1 MSTKNLRNLAIVAHV
16 DHGKT
21 TLLDEL
27 LKQTGTLDSRKNADD
42 TRVMDSNAIE
52 QERGITILAK
62 NTSLSWNDFRIN
74 IVDTPG
80 HADFGGEVERI
91 LSMVDSVLLL
101 VDAVDGPMPQIRHG
115 EGLQTWI
122 KALSRYQ

>member
-1 MSTKNLRNLAIVAHV
+1 MPAKSYMSTKNLRNLAIVAHV

-74 IVDTPG
+74 
-80 HADFGGEVERI
+80 
-91 LSMVDSVLLL
+91 
-101 VDAVDGPMPQIRHG
+101 
-115 EGLQTWI
+115 
-122 KALSRYQ
+122 